1 MENLFDFDC
10 NGSTLSYEKEGRRLE
25 TLRSLDEKIAD
36 AINRVRIL
44 KEEKQ
49 ALERKVRELEML
61 LNEKNEEIE
70 KLKSEKVSV
79 KGQIED
85 LLKEI
90 ESLEIA

>member
-1 MENLFDFDC
+1 MGNLFDFDRD
-10 NGSTLSYEKEGRRLE
+10 GSALFYEKEGRKLE
-25 TLRSLDEKIAD
+25 RLRSLDEKIAE
-36 AINRVRIL
+36 AINRVRTL

-49 ALERKVRELEML
+49 ALERRVQELEML

-70 KLKSEKVSV
+70 KLKSEKVLV

-90 ESLEIA
+90 ESVEIV

>member
-1 MENLFDFDC
+1 MGNLFDFDRD
-10 NGSTLSYEKEGRRLE
+10 GSTLFYEKEGRKLE
-25 TLRSLDEKIAD
+25 RLRSLDEKIAD
-36 AINRVRIL
+36 AINRVRTL

-49 ALERKVRELEML
+49 ALERRVRELEML

-90 ESLEIA
+90 ESLEIV

>member
-1 MENLFDFDC
+1 ME
-10 NGSTLSYEKEGRRLE
+10 R
-25 TLRSLDEKIAD
+25 LRSLDEKIAD
-36 AINRVRIL
+36 AINRVRTL

-49 ALERKVRELEML
+49 ALERRVRELEIL

-85 LLKEI
+85 LL
-90 ESLEIA
+90 